1 MRALCLGL
9 SLTLFHSAVQ
19 SQETDSASG
28 LRLSPETAAGI
39 VETLSTT
46 PAGIEHDSIRP
57 VEHNILHRPIELSD
71 EFTHWADRS
80 YPYGSTQLGA
90 RAVHLGVEFVNPRN
104 TPVYAAKTGVV
115 AFAGNDF
122 DTLIGPQL
130 EYYGLVVIVAHPIA
144 SLAGR
149 QVFTLYGHLESISV
163 EVGQSVDDLTL
174 LGHIGSSGV
183 AIGPH
188 LHFEV
193 RVEDPYDF
201 RMTRNPQLWLQHY
214 VGNGM
219 LIGRI
224 RDQEGERVI
233 GKRVSVRSDT
243 ISRDVYSYEGE
254 VVNSDPVW
262 DEDFTVGDLP
272 ADRYQVV
279 VLNGD
284 GEIAFMDSVEVA
296 AYRTTFVDIV
306 LSDP

>member
-1 MRALCLGL
+1 MPTLCRMRALCLGL

-39 VETLSTT
+39 VETLSAT
-46 PAGIEHDSIRP
+46 PAAIDQDSIRP

-163 EVGQSVDDLTL
+163 EVGQSVDDSDAA
-174 LGHIGSSGV
+174 G
-183 AIGPH
+183 AYW
-188 LHFEV
+188 F
-193 RVEDPYDF
+193 
-201 RMTRNPQLWLQHY
+201 
-214 VGNGM
+214 
-219 LIGRI
+219 
-224 RDQEGERVI
+224 
-233 GKRVSVRSDT
+233 KRR
-243 ISRDVYSYEGE
+243 
-254 VVNSDPVW
+254 
-262 DEDFTVGDLP
+262 GDWP
-272 ADRYQVV
+272 APALRGARRRP
-279 VLNGD
+279 L
-284 GEIAFMDSVEVA
+284 
-296 AYRTTFVDIV
+296 
-306 LSDP
+306 